1 MDNRFEARRGRGNA
15 FYADSARAAL
25 GLRSDVH
32 ALSDVPLPFVHT
44 ALGVAV
50 CSVVVALRP
59 QQVGLR
65 NSVIAA
71 GALALGSALT
81 LALYDR
87 FVYQRGL
94 RHALAAMALPIA
106 AIAGFVVVLTASG
119 NLGLRLPAGALT
131 ALVIGGIPH
140 LGGLRAAGRE
150 GVATRLLRDGA
161 GILVLAPIL
170 LAAYSG
176 AVALWSSAALAGCG
190 VLLVTFD
197 ALLTETMAARLAVA
211 GAVLAGGLF
220 AALVLVLPAA
230 GRGTVRAALLLVLW
244 YGVRGVVG
252 SLPQAGRHRLALT
265 AEYAVFVVAAAG
277 GLTYGVVS

>member
-1 MDNRFEARRGRGNA
+1 MH
-15 FYADSARAAL
+15 S
-25 GLRSDVH
+25 
-32 ALSDVPLPFVHT
+32 LSDVPLPFVHT
-44 ALGVAV
+44 ALGIAV
-50 CSVVVALRP
+50 CSVVVAFRP

-65 NSVIAA
+65 NSVIAS
-71 GALALGSALT
+71 GALAVGSALA

-87 FVYQRGL
+87 FVYQRDL

-119 NLGLRLPAGALT
+119 SLRLRLPAGVLT

-176 AVALWSSAALAGCG
+176 ALALWSSVALAGCG
-190 VLLVTFD
+190 ILLVSFD
-197 ALLTETMAARLAVA
+197 ALLTETMAARLAAV
-211 GAVLAGGLF
+211 GAVLVGGLF
-220 AALVLVLPAA
+220 AALVVILPAA
-230 GRGTVRAALLLVLW
+230 GRGTVRAGLLLVLW

-252 SLPQAGRHRLALT
+252 SFPPAGQRRLALA
-265 AEYAVFVVAAAG
+265 AEYALFVAAAAG
-277 GLTYGVVS
+277 GLAYGVVAS